1 MKFWK
6 HSLLAASVFLG
17 IASTVTYTSCVHD
30 SCKAI
35 ICRNGGTCD
44 NELCLCPDGWE
55 GTQCEIR
62 SAQKFVG
69 KYDGQIKVNS
79 LPVRIDTA
87 EVYYANG
94 NDTTSAI
101 EAYFY
106 TRLPEKLV
114 GRAVNDHVVGM
125 GTNGQKVTFK
135 YLGDDK
141 IEVLIDEMV
150 NGERVITNFSGTKR
164 AYNQ

>member
-1 MKFWK
+1 M
-6 HSLLAASVFLG
+6 
-17 IASTVTYTSCVHD
+17 
-30 SCKAI
+30 
-35 ICRNGGTCD
+35 
-44 NELCLCPDGWE
+44 
-55 GTQCEIR
+55 
-62 SAQKFVG
+62 
-69 KYDGQIKVNS
+69 
-79 LPVRIDTA
+79 
-87 EVYYANG
+87 YYANG

-114 GRAVNDHVVGM
+114 GRALNDHVVGM